1 MRSFNYLVEII
12 LVVSLILLFLIN
24 LQFPKNPSHYINE
37 FNKKYILY
45 TALANTYN
53 DKFLSFLETNQF
65 DVLALIYNSMLS
77 SHFNSYNLKQ
87 TIYYTLNFY
96 NTYNSTCYEFLFPF
110 PYLGGDL
117 LYSLNISGRVNNFF
131 LIYNSQGKIC
141 GNIASSN
148 DWYGIIISR
157 YSSNNLSIYLNLTN
171 IINFVNYTVDP
182 YSFYAYNIDLYPI
195 QIKYLNVSY
204 IRTSNGY
211 IPMIN
216 ISLNLPDRYTQPI
229 MILFRAAK
237 NNFNYLN
244 LTNNYRLVNN
254 LPAQPV
260 EYAVF
265 PFSWETLYISSQ
277 CLDQSQ
283 VIAFTNSN
291 QYFQL
296 INSSYYPSSLS
307 GNTSITVVAWIYING
322 YYSSSCADGENYV
335 SAIVHLAGL
344 PDYTGSTFRQVIIP
358 ISGRYYLGIDESN
371 VVGYLPNYT
380 LPMNQWV
387 FVFWG
392 YNNSNGQ
399 FYGGFINQSGIYY
412 GQLIPYLGYPPLQP
426 LNLYYPPNVTVYL
439 GTPYS
444 NYPADN
450 PPPGFNPA
458 CTFLGYIYVI
468 AFYNQPL
475 TMEQLKNIYY
485 SGDFNYYNPVL
496 IYYGKNYNP
505 STGILYGNGP
515 NYNMRAHNNPQS
527 INFVEPYS
535 QLIIEYS
542 IPPNYR
548 DSILSSN
555 INISQCYPI
564 NVYYSSQLIP
574 VILYNYWNYFNVNP
588 VPRGYKYYSSMV
600 YPYGL
605 GYSKFSVYGS

>member
-12 LVVSLILLFLIN
+12 LVVSLILVFLIN
-24 LQFPKNPSHYINE
+24 LQFPQNPSYYINE
-37 FNKKYILY
+37 FNKKYTLY

-65 DVLALIYNSMLS
+65 DVLASIYNSMLS
-77 SHFNSYNLKQ
+77 SHFNYYNLKQ
-87 TIYYTLNFY
+87 TIDYSLNFY

-110 PYLGGDL
+110 PYLGSNL
-117 LYSLNISGRVNNFF
+117 LYSLNISGQVNNFF

-141 GNIASSN
+141 GNITTSN
-148 DWYGIIISR
+148 DWYGIIISS

-171 IINFVNYTVDP
+171 VTSFVNYTVDP
-182 YSFYAYNIDLYPI
+182 YSFYVYNADLYPI
-195 QIKYLNVSY
+195 QIQYLNVSY

-216 ISLNLPDRYTQPI
+216 ISLNLPKGYNQPI

-244 LTNNYRLVNN
+244 LTKNYQLVDN
-254 LPAQPV
+254 LPAQLAQ
-260 EYAVF
+260 YYVF

-277 CLDQSQ
+277 CLDQSP
-283 VIAFTNSN
+283 VISFTNSN
-291 QYFQL
+291 QYFNL
-296 INSSYYPSSLS
+296 TNSSYYPPTLS
-307 GNTSITVVAWIYING
+307 GNTSITVVAWIYINS
-322 YYSSSCADGENYV
+322 YYSSSCASGENYI
-335 SAIVHLAGL
+335 SAIVHLSGL
-344 PDYTGSTFRQVIIP
+344 NNYTGSTFRQIILP
-358 ISGRYYLGIDESN
+358 NNSQYYLGIDISN
-371 VVGYLPNYT
+371 SVGYLPNYP

-412 GQLIPYLGYPPLQP
+412 GQLVPYPGWPSLQP
-426 LNLYYPPNVTVYL
+426 LNLYYPPNETIYL
-439 GTPYS
+439 GTPTTM
-444 NYPADN
+444 YP
-450 PPPGFNPA
+450 PQ
-458 CTFLGYIYVI
+458 CTFLGNIYVI

-475 TMEQLKNIYY
+475 TIEQLKNIYY
-485 SGDFNYYNPVL
+485 SGDFNYYNPIL
-496 IYYGKNYNP
+496 IYYGKNYDPN
-505 STGILYGNGP
+505 TGILYGNGP
-515 NYNMRAHNNPQS
+515 NYNMRAYNNPQS

-548 DSILSSN
+548 DNVLSSN
-555 INISQCYPI
+555 INISQCYPV
-564 NVYYSSQLIP
+564 NVYYSDQLIP
-574 VILYNYWNYFNVNP
+574 IILYNYWNYFNVNP
-588 VPRGYKYYSSMV
+588 VPSGYKYYSSIV

-605 GYSKFSVYGS
+605 GYSKFSIYGS

>member
-24 LQFPKNPSHYINE
+24 LQFPQNPSHYINE
-37 FNKKYILY
+37 FNKKYTLY

-65 DVLALIYNSMLS
+65 DVLASIYNSMLS

-110 PYLGGDL
+110 PYLGSNL
-117 LYSLNISGRVNNFF
+117 LYSLNISGQVNNFF
-131 LIYNSQGKIC
+131 LIYNSQGKLC
-141 GNIASSN
+141 GNMTSSN
-148 DWYGIIISR
+148 DWYGLIISS

-171 IINFVNYTVDP
+171 VTSFVNYTVDP

-195 QIKYLNVSY
+195 QIQYLNVSY
-204 IRTSNGY
+204 INTSNGH

-216 ISLNLPDRYTQPI
+216 ISLNLLDGYTQPI

-244 LTNNYRLVNN
+244 LTNNYRLINN
-254 LPAQPV
+254 LSAQSV
-260 EYAVF
+260 EYVIF

-277 CLDQSQ
+277 CLDQSP
-283 VIAFTNSN
+283 VIAFTNNN

-296 INSSYYPSSLS
+296 INSSYYPSALS

-322 YYSSSCADGENYV
+322 YYSSSCANGGNYV
-335 SAIVHLAGL
+335 SAIVNLAGL
-344 PDYTGSTFRQVIIP
+344 PDYAGSTFRQIIIP
-358 ISGRYYLGIDESN
+358 ISGRYYLGIDISYG
-371 VVGYLPNYT
+371 VGYLPNYT

-399 FYGGFINQSGIYY
+399 FYGGFINQSGVYY
-412 GQLIPYLGYPPLQP
+412 GQLIPYPGHSLQP
-426 LNLYYPPNVTVYL
+426 LNLYYPPNTTIFL
-439 GTPYS
+439 GTPTTHYS
-444 NYPADN
+444 PQ
-450 PPPGFNPA
+450 
-458 CTFLGYIYVI
+458 CTFLGNIYVI
-468 AFYNQPL
+468 AFYNKPL
-475 TMEQLKNIYY
+475 TIEQLKNIYY

-515 NYNMRAHNNPQS
+515 NYNMQAYNNPQS

-542 IPPNYR
+542 IPPNYQ
-548 DSILSSN
+548 DNILSSN
-555 INISQCYPI
+555 INISQCYPV

-574 VILYNYWNYFNVNP
+574 IILYNYWNYFNVNP
-588 VPRGYKYYSSMV
+588 VPSEYKYYSSIV

>member
-171 IINFVNYTVDP
+171 VTNFVNYTVDP

-475 TMEQLKNIYY
+475 TIEQLKNIYY

-515 NYNMRAHNNPQS
+515 NYNMRAYNNPQS

-605 GYSKFSVYGS
+605 GYSKFSLYGS